1 MLRRVSTPAFLQL
14 TPQSELPVL
23 SFPATLPPRPDST
36 RSIIL
41 LAVAGFAS
49 QAQVRVMDSL
59 LPQVA
64 ADLHTTVG
72 VAAMV
77 VTAYAVTHGSIQ
89 LIIGPIS
96 DRFGKYRT
104 VALTCAIGAVLVA
117 VCGTVSTL
125 PQLALARLAT
135 GAAAGWVIPI
145 SMAYVGDVTPH
156 DRLQQILGR
165 YISGQILGQ
174 LFGQAAGGVLGDLLG
189 WRSVFFV
196 LAGLF
201 AVAAAG
207 LVFELAVNPQTRKAG
222 SRGTRGAFGGYAA
235 VLTNPFARIVLI
247 AGFFEGGLAWGAFA
261 YIGAY
266 LHLRFGLSFSLVG
279 GVVAC
284 FGIGGLIYAALVKL
298 LVYRL
303 GQAGLA
309 VTGGLILAVAYLEL
323 AMGPVW
329 WLAPIATTAIGLGFY
344 MLHNTL
350 VRRVEITADKSL
362 IAFRGLGSRRG
373 LMGSASHESLAYLLA
388 HRDRRVGVAGDAR
401 GGEGLGGERNE
412 WLFEVRGGGICG
424 LNGSWVELISC
435 GG

>member
-1 MLRRVSTPAFLQL
+1 
-14 TPQSELPVL
+14 
-23 SFPATLPPRPDST
+23 
-36 RSIIL
+36 
-41 LAVAGFAS
+41 
-49 QAQVRVMDSL
+49 MDSL
-59 LPQVA
+59 LPQIA
-64 ADLHTTVG
+64 SDLHTTIG
-72 VAAMV
+72 LAAMV

-89 LIIGPIS
+89 LVIGPIS

-117 VCGTVSTL
+117 VCGTATTL
-125 PQLALARLAT
+125 PELALARLAT
-135 GAAAGWVIPI
+135 GAAAGWIIPI

-189 WRSVFFV
+189 WRNVFFV

-201 AVAAAG
+201 ALATAG
-207 LVFELAVNPQTRKAG
+207 LVFELAVNPQTRKHGGG
-222 SRGTRGAFGGYAA
+222 SARSLLGGYAA

-247 AGFFEGGLAWGAFA
+247 AGFLEGALAWGAFA

-284 FGIGGLIYAALVKL
+284 FGVGGLIYAALVKL
-298 LVYRL
+298 FVRGL
-303 GQAGLA
+303 GQPGLA
-309 VTGGLILAVAYLEL
+309 VIGGLVLAAAYLEL
-323 AMGPVW
+323 ALGSLW

-350 VRRVEITADKSL
+350 QTNATQMTPQARGTAV
-362 IAFRGLGSRRG
+362 GLFS
-373 LMGSASHESLAYLLA
+373 SALYIGQTA
-388 HRDRRVGVAGDAR
+388 GVAAGALVIDRA
-401 GGEGLGGERNE
+401 GAAP
-412 WLFEVRGGGICG
+412 LFLATAAALPALAIWFVSALKRYRP
-424 LNGSWVELISC
+424 VA
-435 GG
+435 

>member
-1 MLRRVSTPAFLQL
+1 MPSPNPIIQ
-14 TPQSELPVL
+14 
-23 SFPATLPPRPDST
+23 PRADKSPT

-59 LPQVA
+59 LPQIA
-64 ADLHTTVG
+64 SDLHTTIG
-72 VAAMV
+72 LAAMV

-89 LIIGPIS
+89 LVIGPIS

-135 GAAAGWVIPI
+135 GAAAGWIIPI

-189 WRSVFFV
+189 WRNVFFV

-201 AVAAAG
+201 ALATVG
-207 LVFELAVNPQTRKAG
+207 LVFELAVNPQTRKHG
-222 SRGTRGAFGGYAA
+222 GGGARSLLGGYAA

-247 AGFFEGGLAWGAFA
+247 AGFLEGALAWGAFA

-284 FGIGGLIYAALVKL
+284 FGIGSRFCDRIEAQQVERLHRPIRQRRDAQRTKFGGIAAFRNVDPSQ
-298 LVYRL
+298 RL
-303 GQAGLA
+303 GVIAMPTEPAESGCFQLRS
-309 VTGGLILAVAYLEL
+309 VPAVA
-323 AMGPVW
+323 V
-329 WLAPIATTAIGLGFY
+329 
-344 MLHNTL
+344 H
-350 VRRVEITADKSL
+350 S
-362 IAFRGLGSRRG
+362 
-373 LMGSASHESLAYLLA
+373 
-388 HRDRRVGVAGDAR
+388 
-401 GGEGLGGERNE
+401 
-412 WLFEVRGGGICG
+412 GGG
-424 LNGSWVELISC
+424 
-435 GG
+435 

>member
-1 MLRRVSTPAFLQL
+1 MPSPNPIIQ
-14 TPQSELPVL
+14 
-23 SFPATLPPRPDST
+23 PRPDKSPT

-59 LPQVA
+59 LPQIA
-64 ADLHTTVG
+64 SDLHTTIG
-72 VAAMV
+72 LAAMV

-89 LIIGPIS
+89 LVIGPIS

-117 VCGTVSTL
+117 VCGTATTL
-125 PQLALARLAT
+125 PELALARLAT
-135 GAAAGWVIPI
+135 GAAAGWIIPI

-189 WRSVFFV
+189 WRNVFFV

-201 AVAAAG
+201 ALATAG
-207 LVFELAVNPQTRKAG
+207 LVFELAVNPQTRKHGGG
-222 SRGTRGAFGGYAA
+222 SARSLLGGYAA

-247 AGFFEGGLAWGAFA
+247 AGFLEGALAWGAFA

-298 LVYRL
+298 FVRGL
-303 GQAGLA
+303 GQPGLA
-309 VTGGLILAVAYLEL
+309 VIGGLVLAAAYLEL
-323 AMGPVW
+323 ALGSLW

-350 VRRVEITADKSL
+350 QTNATQMTPQARGTAV
-362 IAFRGLGSRRG
+362 GLFS
-373 LMGSASHESLAYLLA
+373 SALYIGQTA
-388 HRDRRVGVAGDAR
+388 GVAAGALVIDRA
-401 GGEGLGGERNE
+401 GAAP
-412 WLFEVRGGGICG
+412 LFLATAAALPALAIWFVSALKRYRP
-424 LNGSWVELISC
+424 VA
-435 GG
+435 

>member
-1 MLRRVSTPAFLQL
+1 VSHSPST
-14 TPQSELPVL
+14 S
-23 SFPATLPPRPDST
+23 PPRSDRTPT

-59 LPQVA
+59 LPQIA
-64 ADLHTTVG
+64 ADLHTTIG
-72 VAAMV
+72 LAAMV

-89 LIIGPIS
+89 LVIGPVS

-117 VCGTVSTL
+117 ICGTVSTL

-135 GAAAGWVIPI
+135 GAAAGWIIPI
-145 SMAYVGDVTPH
+145 SMAYVGDVTAH

-189 WRSVFFV
+189 WRDVFFV

-207 LVFELAVNPQTRKAG
+207 LVFELSVNPQTRKSSA
-222 SRGTRGAFGGYAA
+222 RGGRGLIGGYAA
-235 VLTNPFARIVLI
+235 VLTNPFARVVLI
-247 AGFFEGGLAWGAFA
+247 AGFIEGALAWGAFA

-266 LHLRFGLSFSLVG
+266 LHLHFGLSFSLVG
-279 GVVAC
+279 GIVAC
-284 FGIGGLIYAALVKL
+284 FGVGGLIYAAMVKL
-298 LVYRL
+298 LVHRL
-303 GQAGLA
+303 GQSGLA
-309 VTGGLILAVAYLEL
+309 VTGGFILAAAYLEL
-323 AMGPVW
+323 AFGSLW
-329 WLAPIATTAIGLGFY
+329 WLAAVATTAIGLGFY

-350 VRRVEITADKSL
+350 QTNATQMTPQARGTAVGLFSSALYIGQTAGVAAGALVIDRAGAMPLFLGTAVTLPAFAIWFVGKLKRFRRVA
-362 IAFRGLGSRRG
+362 
-373 LMGSASHESLAYLLA
+373 
-388 HRDRRVGVAGDAR
+388 
-401 GGEGLGGERNE
+401 
-412 WLFEVRGGGICG
+412 
-424 LNGSWVELISC
+424 
-435 GG
+435 